1 LPLHLLLGVAEA
13 LGRADDCSVGIVVVG
28 VGRRGGDVV
37 SADVGPVLRN
47 NNMATR
53 LPCERRAAYA
63 FKIQAFV
70 IRILLI

>member
-1 LPLHLLLGVAEA
+1 MPLHLLLGVAEA

-37 SADVGPVLRN
+37 SADVGPVL
-47 NNMATR
+47 AVR
-53 LPCERRAAYA
+53 LLCKRRAAYA